1 MTSRIR
7 KGRAGNERSIRDFK
21 QEYGEATR
29 PTAENLQDMLVRL
42 IGSDGAAGAPD
53 VFQGQVMPGST
64 SFRNAASRMAMDDN
78 VVRLLQALPAAA
90 AVGGV
95 VGAGDIIA
103 GEESFAN
110 KGMDILGMGAGAYGI
125 NRGVNGLGGTT
136 RAGRALAMAAGLGIG
151 KMGSDAVQGGIGG
164 IL

>member
-7 KGRAGNERSIRDFK
+7 KGRAGNERFVRD
-21 QEYGEATR
+21 YGEATR

-42 IGSDGAAGAPD
+42 IGSDGAG
-53 VFQGQVMPGST
+53 VKSM
-64 SFRNAASRMAMDDN
+64 RNNASRMAMDDN
-78 VVRLLQALPAAA
+78 MVRLLQALPAAA

-110 KGMDILGMGAGAYGI
+110 KTMDLLGMGAGAYGI
-125 NRGVNGLGGTT
+125 NRGVNRLGGTT
-136 RAGRALAMAAGLGIG
+136 AAGKALAMAAGLGIG